1 MGHTMDSGEIRQLNC
16 HSFSKRTL
24 TVKKVLYEKPR
35 KIHIRK
41 NSHFG
46 KRIFGKILAFLRTSL
61 YVLSYKE
68 AKNKISK
75 RRKKFEKFPEFSLQC
90 RAYT

>member
-24 TVKKVLYEKPR
+24 TVKKVLYEKRR

-41 NSHFG
+41 NHEYS
-46 KRIFGKILAFLRTSL
+46 RIFGKILAFLRTSL

-68 AKNKISK
+68 VKNKIS
-75 RRKKFEKFPEFSLQC
+75 
-90 RAYT
+90 